1 MISKCL
7 VVMNSRTLL
16 RIGAVLVGL
25 VTALTVGV
33 LWQRSA
39 RSVSL
44 DVPDR
49 ADANPWVAAAGSFVA
64 VAWGAR
70 SSGKTDVFLAV
81 SRDGG
86 STFGPPV
93 QVNAIAGE
101 ARLGGELPPR
111 IALVSSCND
120 WISPEIVVLWTAHR
134 DATEVKVA
142 RSGDGG
148 RSFAAPV
155 TLQSRGAGG
164 DRGWPA
170 VALDQR
176 AIIHVIW
183 LDLRGLAKDGATG
196 VNHSGHKGEH
206 DGVAM
211 AQKSGLYYASMADGA
226 SPERELNVQRLL
238 LRKICTGRRRG
249 RVARMPP
256 GGTSTPETC
265 ATWPSRC
272 PEMEDSPSYLPSVS
286 ARTDGR
292 SMGAPTMGRRL
303 RWTDEARFIWR
314 GRQ

>member
-1 MISKCL
+1 
-7 VVMNSRTLL
+7 MNSRTLL

-49 ADANPWVAAAGSFVA
+49 ADANPWVAAEGSFVA

-70 SSGKTDVFLAV
+70 GSGKTDVFLAV

-111 IALVSSCND
+111 VALVSRGDGS
-120 WISPEIVVLWTAHR
+120 IPEIVVLWTAHR

-170 VALDQR
+170 VALDHQ
-176 AIIHVIW
+176 ANIHAIW
-183 LDLRGLAKDGATG
+183 LDHRGLAKDGATG
-196 VNHSGHKGEH
+196 ANHSGHKGEH

-226 SPERELNVQRLL
+226 SPNE
-238 LRKICTGRRRG
+238 
-249 RVARMPP
+249 
-256 GGTSTPETC
+256 S
-265 ATWPSRC
+265 
-272 PEMEDSPSYLPSVS
+272 
-286 ARTDGR
+286 
-292 SMGAPTMGRRL
+292 
-303 RWTDEARFIWR
+303 
-314 GRQ
+314 